1 MDDSESG
8 LTGRRAIGLFAG
20 LVLAGGIQLIPL
32 PARLIEAAGSPETA
46 RDAWIVLSLLVL
58 MAIWWVTEAIPIPVT
73 ALLPLVVLPLTG
85 ASSIREASADY
96 MHPIVVLLLGG
107 FIFAK
112 AIERWNLHTRIALNV
127 VARSGSNPRQVM
139 AGFMIAAAILS
150 MWISNTATAIMMT
163 PIALSVALSVAASDS
178 KASSFAP
185 ALLCAVAYS
194 CSIGGL
200 GTYIGSPTNLIVKG
214 YVESNTDII
223 ISFVDWMKLGVPVV
237 AVLIPV
243 CWLILTRWAFKVPKK
258 SGAVDVAALKR
269 KLGSLGPISRPE
281 QRVIAVF
288 CLIASLWILQELL
301 TGVSFQV
308 PFGAGSIRPF
318 SGLDEYVTAILGV
331 VICFVIPSGSG
342 ARPSEPLLD
351 WRTAESIP
359 WGVVLLFGGGMSLA
373 AALTRTGLANWIG
386 IELSAFASLP
396 PFVVLV
402 LITTAVIFTTELTS
416 NVAVASALMP
426 VLGAVALASGTDIL
440 YLAMPLAMAASC
452 AFMLPMAT
460 GPNAVVYASGN
471 VTMTQMIQAGLKL
484 NLAAIA
490 VLSLLMQLL
499 IPVMR

>member
-8 LTGRRAIGLFAG
+8 LTGRRAFSLFAG
-20 LVLAGGIQLIPL
+20 LVFAGGIQLIPM
-32 PARLIEAAGSPETA
+32 PVRLIEAAGSPEAA

-58 MAIWWVTEAIPIPVT
+58 MATWWVTEAIPIPVT

-85 ASSIREASADY
+85 AASIREASVDY

-163 PIALSVALSVAASDS
+163 PIALSVALSVADADK

-214 YVESNTDII
+214 YVESNTDIV
-223 ISFVDWMKLGVPVV
+223 ISFVDWMKLGLPVV

-258 SGAVDVAALKR
+258 SGAVDVDALKH

-281 QRVIAVF
+281 QRVIGVF
-288 CLIASLWILQELL
+288 ILIASLWIFQELL
-301 TGVSFQV
+301 TGISFQV
-308 PFGAGSIRPF
+308 PFGAGNIQPF
-318 SGLDEYVTAILGV
+318 AGLDEYVTAILGV
-331 VICFVIPSGSG
+331 VVCFVIPSGSG

-351 WRTAESIP
+351 WKTADSIP
-359 WGVVLLFGGGMSLA
+359 WGVILLFGGGMSLA

-396 PFVVLV
+396 PVVLLV
-402 LITTAVIFTTELTS
+402 LITTAVIFATELTS

-426 VLGAVALASGTDIL
+426 VLGAVALASGTDVL

-460 GPNAVVYASGN
+460 GPNAVIYASGN
-471 VTMTQMIQAGLKL
+471 VTMGQMIQAGLKL

-490 VLSLLMQLL
+490 VLSLLMHLL
-499 IPVMR
+499 IPVMK